1 MNHSSLNACAKYALI
16 FWIMGASVSAQVAAP
31 APAAPAHVAPYQAPG
46 YYPPP
51 PPPPAM
57 LGINMD
63 TVYIPGLGGETGL
76 RITNVWPG
84 YPAYG
89 LLDPGDIITRVNG
102 VRVRNIPEFRHAMA
116 YAGPYVTLRLWNV
129 RVGYVHDIAPIYL
142 GSGFGPAYGMPAPA
156 AAAASPAQPG
166 APVTTTPTP
175 PVTPGVAP

>member
-1 MNHSSLNACAKYALI
+1 MNHTKFNAFAVFAFI
-16 FWIMGASVSAQVAAP
+16 FWITGSSVSAQVAAP
-31 APAAPAHVAPYQAPG
+31 APAAPAPYQAPG
-46 YYPPP
+46 YFPPP

-76 RITNVWPG
+76 RVTNVWPG

-89 LLDPGDIITRVNG
+89 LIDPGDIITRVNG

-129 RVGYVHDIAPIYL
+129 RVGYIHDIAPIYL
-142 GSGFGPAYGMPAPA
+142 GGGFGPAAAMPAPA
-156 AAAASPAQPG
+156 APAAAPAAQPG
-166 APVTTTPTP
+166 APAAISPTP
-175 PVTPGVAP
+175 PVAPGVAP